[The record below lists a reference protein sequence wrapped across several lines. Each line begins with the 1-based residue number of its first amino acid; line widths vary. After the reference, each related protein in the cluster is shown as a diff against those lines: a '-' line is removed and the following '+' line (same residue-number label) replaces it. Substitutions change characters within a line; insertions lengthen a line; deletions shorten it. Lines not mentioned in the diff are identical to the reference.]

1 MHELYEL
8 KKWEKKGS
16 WVKTDKARASQFK
29 VSTAQYQ
36 VKDLKE
42 QILRKNRMVITLRSV
57 I

>member
-1 MHELYEL
+1 MHEPYKL
-8 KKWEKKGS
+8 KKMEKKGS
-16 WVKTDKARASQFK
+16 WVKDDKARASQFK

-42 QILRKNRMVITLRSV
+42 QILRKNPMVITLRSV

>member
-8 KKWEKKGS
+8 KKWKKKGS

>member
-1 MHELYEL
+1 MRELYKF
-8 KKWEKKGS
+8 KKMEKKGS
-16 WVKTDKARASQFK
+16 WVKADKARASQFK

-42 QILRKNRMVITLRSV
+42 QILRKNPMVITLRSV